1 MEPSNVTLR
10 HLALALAFLLLLP
23 AARADWTVKSLDRQP
38 GPAGAVEY
46 RHYSLGEAA
55 SGSEAEVQLALF
67 SNKNTTLRVI
77 DQPDSRHSLAEMMT
91 RENGL
96 AGVNG
101 GYFDPDGAPVGLL
114 RSGGNTIA
122 PLRHAKLLS
131 GVLAAGPRG
140 VEIFRTSEF
149 PAKRNWEEALQCGPF
164 LIANGKPVAGLNNSR
179 SARRT
184 FVFTTTDRRAAI
196 GSCAPVTLAR
206 LAEVLA
212 ALSELKVERALNL
225 DGGSSSAF
233 WCRTLDKT
241 ISIPELK
248 QVRDFIAVLPRQNR

>member
-1 MEPSNVTLR
+1 M
-10 HLALALAFLLLLP
+10 
-23 AARADWTVKSLDRQP
+23 
-38 GPAGAVEY
+38 
-46 RHYSLGEAA
+46 
-55 SGSEAEVQLALF
+55 
-67 SNKNTTLRVI
+67 
-77 DQPDSRHSLAEMMT
+77 
-91 RENGL
+91 
-96 AGVNG
+96 
-101 GYFDPDGAPVGLL
+101 
-114 RSGGNTIA
+114 
-122 PLRHAKLLS
+122 
-131 GVLAAGPRG
+131 LAAGPRG

-149 PAKRNWEEALQCGPF
+149 PAKRNWAEALQCGPF

-196 GSCAPVTLAR
+196 GSCAPVTLSR

-248 QVRDFIAVLPRQNR
+248 RVRDFIAVFPRQNR